1 MQVDEPIADDVP
13 AGQTEQVDPDD
24 RNVPATQEVS
34 PGAAAGACG
43 GAGVDVIVGV
53 AMGPTIRMR

>member
-1 MQVDEPIADDVP
+1 MSRLP
-13 AGQTEQVDPDD
+13 AGQTEQVEPDD
-24 RNVPATQEVS
+24 RNVPATQKLS
-34 PGAAAGACG
+34 PGAAAGAGG